1 VPLGEGGEV
10 YAVTVLTGAGV
21 TRLVETA
28 TPVVTLSAADRAA
41 GAVRVEVRQRGD
53 FGVSLPA
60 MLMV

>member
-1 VPLGEGGEV
+1 MPLGEGGEA
-10 YAVTVLTGAGV
+10 YALRIVTGAGV

-28 TPVVTLSAADRAA
+28 TPVVMLSAAERAA

>member
-1 VPLGEGGEV
+1 M
-10 YAVTVLTGAGV
+10 TVLTGAGV
-21 TRLVETA
+21 TRLVETT
-28 TPVVTLSAADRAA
+28 TPAVTLSAAERVA